1 MARSWDGGPHPNE
14 ADVRESSSATPR
26 ENLRFKDSNVTDI
39 IFKILHEPPELHGFH
54 RTNWRQIDLYAA
66 LKNTG
71 TLVSIWT
78 IRRVIRANRYQW
90 RKAKIVLTSNDP
102 EYRLKVDSIK
112 RILSELSDDEC
123 FFSIDEYGPFN
134 IRFMCGQKALC
145 SRRVSFGPPMAKRPR
160 NHNTDRCP
168 RAQNESNNPFLF
180 GE

>member
-54 RTNWRQIDLYAA
+54 RTNRRQIDLYAA
-66 LKNTG
+66 LKNTVSPSFPSG
-71 TLVSIWT
+71 TIC
-78 IRRVIRANRYQW
+78 RVIRANRYQW

-123 FFSIDEYGPFN
+123 FFSIHEYGPFN
-134 IRFMCGQKALC
+134 IRLYVRAESLC
-145 SRRVSFGPPMAKRPR
+145 SRKVSFGPPMAKRPR
-160 NHNTDRCP
+160 NHKTDRCP
-168 RAQNESNNPFLF
+168 RVRTN
-180 GE
+180 